1 MYSAPV
7 KDLRFVLQRLLDVDA
22 LTRLPRYADYSVEV
36 EEEILAAADR
46 FAEDVLD
53 PLNAP
58 GDREGAR
65 LGAGGVTLPSEFR
78 AAYQQ
83 FVAAGWPQ
91 LAADPEIGGQGAPLV
106 IATAVEEIWFGAN
119 MALMLCPMLS
129 RAAIEALQVAGSAQL
144 RAKYLPPLLS
154 CTWSGTMNLT
164 EPQAGS
170 DLAAIRTRAAPEGD
184 HYRLFGQK
192 IFITYGEHDLTENI
206 VHLVLARI
214 DGAPAGVKGISLFVV
229 PRFLNGSDGQ
239 QRPNDVQC
247 RSIEHKLGI
256 HLSPTCVM
264 AFGQSEGAIGYL
276 VGEPHHGL
284 EYMFIMMNSARL
296 AVGVQGIGL
305 AERGL
310 QQALQFSRT
319 RVQGR
324 PPGSGAAGTPPI
336 TYHPDVRRMLLTVKS
351 GVEAMRALA
360 LYAALQFD
368 YARALTDEPAR
379 QAAQLRAE
387 LLIPV
392 VKGWSTEWAIE
403 LVSLSLQVH
412 GGMGYVEETGV
423 AQTFRDVRIATI
435 YEGTTGIQANDLLGR
450 KLARDCGAAMYAL
463 LQEIE
468 HELSSYQ
475 SAAAPVGAIALA
487 AIGGVGAL
495 RSATDS
501 ILAAW
506 SARPAEAQAVSVPY
520 VMLCGF
526 ALGGWLT
533 ARAAARAA
541 EALSANDAEAPFL
554 RAKLQT
560 ARFYADA
567 TLPRVAA
574 LAQLVCRGAP
584 SIVQAEPQLL

>member
-7 KDLRFVLQRLLDVDA
+7 KDLRFVLQRLLDVAA
-22 LTRLPRYADYSVEV
+22 LTRLPRYADYSIEV
-36 EEEILAAADR
+36 GDEILSAAGR
-46 FAEDVLD
+46 FASEVLD
-53 PLNAP
+53 PLNAL

-65 LGAGGVTLPSEFR
+65 IGAGGVTLPSTFHS
-78 AAYQQ
+78 AYQQ
-83 FVAAGWPQ
+83 FIAAGWPQ
-91 LAADPEIGGQGAPLV
+91 LSSDADVGGQGAPLV
-106 IATAVEEIWFGAN
+106 IATAVEEIWFGSN
-119 MALMLCPMLS
+119 MAFMLCPMLS
-129 RAAIEALQVAGSAQL
+129 RAAIEALHVAGSPQL
-144 RAKYLPPLLS
+144 QSEYLPQLVS
-154 CTWSGTMNLT
+154 GAWSGTMNLT

-170 DLAAIRTRAAPEGD
+170 DLAAIRTRAVPEGD

-214 DGAPAGVKGISLFVV
+214 DGAPAGVKGISLFLV
-229 PRFLNGSDGQ
+229 PRFLSGADGAR
-239 QRPNDVQC
+239 RPNDVRC
-247 RSIEHKLGI
+247 VSIEHKLGI

-264 AFGQSEGAIGYL
+264 VFGQSEGALGHL

-305 AERGL
+305 AERSL
-310 QQALQFSRT
+310 QQALQWART

-324 PPGSGAAGTPPI
+324 PSGAAADAELPI
-336 TYHPDVRRMLLTVKS
+336 TFHPDVRRMLLTIKS

-360 LYAALQFD
+360 LYTALQLD
-368 YARALTDEPAR
+368 LGRALPDQQAR
-379 QAAQLRAE
+379 GAAQLRAE

-423 AQTFRDVRIATI
+423 AQTFRDVRIAAI

-450 KLARDCGAAMYAL
+450 KLARDRGAAMYAL
-463 LQEIE
+463 LQEVE
-468 HELSSYQ
+468 RELEGYR

-487 AIGGVGAL
+487 ALDGISAL
-495 RSATDS
+495 HSATES

-506 SARPAEAQAVSVPY
+506 SARPPEAQAVSVPY
-520 VMLCGF
+520 LMLCGF

-541 EALSANDAEAPFL
+541 RALSSGDSEALFL
-554 RAKLQT
+554 RAKLQS

-567 TLPRVAA
+567 TLPRAGA
-574 LAQLVCRGAP
+574 LAQLVRSGAA
-584 SIVQAEPQLL
+584 SIVQAEPELL